1 MNKHLR
7 LARLIEIMSLI
18 KHHPDWGPKQLA
30 EYFSI
35 SKKRIYDDINE
46 LNAANIPIIFNGK
59 GYSFLTPQPLAPVQF
74 TLDEALSMLISATVL
89 ESQKDGEYS
98 LAVRSAVTKL
108 LDLIPDN
115 TRRLLLELSGKVKLD
130 TKGRQI
136 TDPALKQLSQAIGE
150 KRTIEFSYQSYSSG
164 ALTRRKMDP
173 YGLVFRG
180 NSWYV
185 IGHCHKR
192 REVRTF
198 RLSRIGALRVTG
210 GAYKYPDDFSI
221 ERHLE
226 KSWQIFQGAET
237 DVKIKFSKK
246 VAPLIMEHQWQK
258 DQRITKNRDGS
269 IVYST
274 TVKGTLEIMRW
285 ALSWGRE
292 AEVIEPEELRRD
304 MALASSGMSAIYGA
318 GEPANE
324 RVKIRKVAESKAV
337 YKIKKTDRKSK

>member
-18 KHHPDWGPKQLA
+18 KHHPDWGPKKLA
-30 EYFSI
+30 SYFSI
-35 SKKRIYDDINE
+35 SEKRIYDDINE

-74 TLDEALSMLISATVL
+74 TLDEALSMLISATVF
-89 ESQKDGEYS
+89 ESQNDGENS
-98 LAVRSAVTKL
+98 FAVCGAVTKL

-130 TKGRQI
+130 TKGGQI
-136 TDPALKQLSQAIGE
+136 TGAALKQISQAIGE
-150 KRTIEFSYQSYSSG
+150 KRTVEFAYQSYSGG
-164 ALTRRKMDP
+164 ALTSRKMDP

-180 NSWYV
+180 NAWYV

-198 RLSRIGALRVTG
+198 RLGRISGLRVTG
-210 GAYKYPDDFSI
+210 GVYEYPAGFSI

-226 KSWQIFQGAET
+226 NSWQIFQGSET

-246 VAPLIMEHQWQK
+246 VAPLITEHQWQK

-269 IVYST
+269 IMFTT

-292 AEVIEPEELRRD
+292 AEFIEPEELRRD
-304 MALASSGMSAIYGA
+304 MALVSSGMSAIYA
-318 GEPANE
+318 ADEPAKE
-324 RVKIRKVAESKAV
+324 KGKPRKVAESKAV
-337 YKIKKTDRKSK
+337 YKIKKTVRKIK